1 MLNPGRSLLHVAD
14 LDNDS
19 LVPFRGL
26 AVEGNVVDFMPEVTS
41 STEEVNAIE
50 KSSATSITKVLWPN
64 IVETYAFM

>member
-19 LVPFRGL
+19 LVTFRGL

>member
-1 MLNPGRSLLHVAD
+1 MLNRGRSLLHVAD

-19 LVPFRGL
+19 LVTFRGL

-50 KSSATSITKVLWPN
+50 ICSATSKTKELWPN
-64 IVETYAFM
+64 TVETYAFM